1 MDKLTQVKIQKT
13 LLGRPTTD
21 IQVVV
26 ITPIISAFN
35 KLNNKF
41 KIFET
46 HNDGFFQNSCF
57 QTENGLA
64 GMLISIPQGIGAQ
77 DVMYAFSNVDVI
89 FYGYAGSLLKGV
101 EIGSIVEVKTAI
113 DPDRTH
119 FPLKVTGAYRNVIC
133 GYSPCLLGHTASHHC
148 EKARLVGCQVVD
160 METVYCAYAAIQNMN
175 RFTAHLI
182 VSDIPGSI
190 NFWELNENTKAY
202 FNQNCTIAIDNI
214 VLYLNNKEK
223 KEYE

>member
-1 MDKLTQVKIQKT
+1 M
-13 LLGRPTTD
+13 
-21 IQVVV
+21 
-26 ITPIISAFN
+26 
-35 KLNNKF
+35 
-41 KIFET
+41 
-46 HNDGFFQNSCF
+46 
-57 QTENGLA
+57 
-64 GMLISIPQGIGAQ
+64 
-77 DVMYAFSNVDVI
+77 
-89 FYGYAGSLLKGV
+89 
-101 EIGSIVEVKTAI
+101 
-113 DPDRTH
+113 
-119 FPLKVTGAYRNVIC
+119 
-133 GYSPCLLGHTASHHC
+133 GHTASHHC